1 MKGTFAIVLMI
12 SSPFLVGGLFLL
24 GLKAL
29 EWYRQ
34 WKYEQAVLVRNEKI
48 ARFGL
53 KPFPGTKLRV
63 DSDADYSSERST
75 YRFERGTHR

>member
-1 MKGTFAIVLMI
+1 MKLTFGIMLMGL
-12 SSPFLVGGLFLL
+12 SPFIVGGLFLL
-24 GLKAL
+24 CLKAI
-29 EWYRQ
+29 EWHKQ
-34 WKYEQAVLVRNEKI
+34 WKYEQAVLVRNEKV